1 MSKPTI
7 AVIGLGYMGTPMAKN
22 LLRAGF
28 GVRGYDLDRAR
39 IKSLNDAGGAG
50 CASPAEA
57 AKGASFVLTM
67 LPSSQHVRSALEG
80 KDGAFEGLAQGGTI
94 IQTSSISP
102 TVTRQLGA
110 AAQARGFAY
119 LDAPVSRG
127 VPAVERGEL
136 LIMVG
141 GTAEALEAARPMLNA
156 LGSDI
161 VHVGD
166 VGAAATIKV
175 INNLIL
181 GITIAAASE
190 AITLGVKGG
199 VKLEKMLEIL
209 SGASGDLWV
218 LHNLFPAA
226 FAGDYTTR
234 FRVDLMVKDLGLA
247 EELAY
252 DVASPTPMGSL
263 AKNLFLSLS
272 AQGEG
277 AADVTSILKTFESL
291 ANTKVH
297 FENTPVGAGKGN

>member
-1 MSKPTI
+1 VSKTTV

-22 LLRAGF
+22 LLKAGF
-28 GVRGYDLDRAR
+28 GVRGFDLDRGR
-39 IKSLNDAGGAG
+39 LKTLEDAGGSA
-50 CASPAEA
+50 CDSPAEA
-57 AKGASFVLTM
+57 ARGASFVLTM

-80 KDGAFEGLAQGGTI
+80 PSGAFEGLERGGTI
-94 IQTSSISP
+94 VQMGSISP
-102 TVTRQLGA
+102 TVTKQLGA

-136 LIMVG
+136 LIMIG
-141 GTAEALEAARPMLNA
+141 GASETLERARPLLSA
-156 LGSDI
+156 LGTDI

-181 GITIAAASE
+181 GITIVAASE
-190 AITLGVKGG
+190 AMTLGVKGG

-218 LHNLFPAA
+218 LRNLFPQA

-234 FRVDLMVKDLGLA
+234 FRVDLMLKDLNLA

-252 DVASPTPMGSL
+252 DVAAPTPMGSL
-263 AKNLFLSLS
+263 AKNLFLTLN

-277 AADVTSILKTFESL
+277 AADCTSILKTFETL

-297 FENTPVGAGKGN
+297 YENTPVGAGKDN

>member
-1 MSKPTI
+1 
-7 AVIGLGYMGTPMAKN
+7 MARN

-28 GVRGYDLDRAR
+28 GVRGYDLDRDR
-39 IKSLNDAGGAG
+39 IKSLEDAGGIG

-57 AKGASFVLTM
+57 AKGAGFVLTM

-80 KDGAFEGLAQGGTI
+80 ENGAFAGLAQGGTI

-102 TVTRQLGA
+102 TVTKQLGA

-141 GTAEALEAARPMLNA
+141 GTTEALERARPLLNA

-181 GITIAAASE
+181 GITIVAASE
-190 AITLGVKGG
+190 AMTLGVKGG

-209 SGASGDLWV
+209 AGASGDLWV
-218 LHNLFPAA
+218 LRNLFPAA

-234 FRVDLMVKDLGLA
+234 FRVDLMLKDLNLA

-252 DVASPTPMGSL
+252 DVAAPTPMGSL

-277 AADVTSILKTFESL
+277 AADCTSILKTFESL

-297 FENTPVGAGKGN
+297 FEKTPVGA